1 MYTDRDYADCE
12 RRVRRCCLALGI
24 CAALFLGLFIAALKL
39 RIRPMAIASS
49 LALFLSVTF
58 VIIYYLIPNVRYR
71 TFLQDLAQGLISE
84 TVGLALE
91 RIAARGLPET
101 VPEALRREGELPDA
115 ETALRRTCM
124 KFTRRW
130 QAMESAA
137 HAQGKS
143 IDAMGTETLEEL
155 WQAAKK
161 TVG

>member
-84 TVGLALE
+84 MAGSVISIADEAQPQDGARVLPVHLLLKDQNDE
-91 RIAARGLPET
+91 RIVYLNASK
-101 VPEALRREGELPDA
+101 REQFPA
-115 ETALRRTCM
+115 EGAEVRLKLCGRHIVEVSDGAER
-124 KFTRRW
+124 
-130 QAMESAA
+130 
-137 HAQGKS
+137 
-143 IDAMGTETLEEL
+143 
-155 WQAAKK
+155 
-161 TVG
+161 